1 MRFAVSLVLAAALVV
16 LAACGGTGSDPLTPP
31 EGWTSNGADA
41 TLTAW
46 WHADVDT
53 AVAFRDLSTLGTMG
67 IAEGEGL
74 VAQVKRGRLDGAEEA
89 DPDGG
94 LIGLFR
100 NNPEVMDSVFNAV
113 GVPLIRQA
121 GDGGDVRSL
130 RTDVYRR
137 VAQDYRKSGPLG
149 QIDPSLVIYPDSL
162 RQNRVEGS
170 VTMQVHVN
178 RQGEAVAAK
187 VLESAHPTLDR
198 LALNVAANRRYKGAT
213 VGQDSVASW
222 LRISIPYYVPGG

>member
-1 MRFAVSLVLAAALVV
+1 MRFAVSFVLAACLVV
-16 LAACGGTGSDPLTPP
+16 LAACGGVGSDPLTPP
-31 EGWTSNGADA
+31 AGWASNGPDA
-41 TLTAW
+41 PLAAW

-53 AVAFRDLSTLGTMG
+53 ASAFRDLSTLETMG
-67 IAEGEGL
+67 IAEGAGL
-74 VAQVKRGRLDGAEEA
+74 VAQVKRGRLDGADEA
-89 DPDGG
+89 NPDGG

-100 NNPEVMDSVFNAV
+100 NNPEAVDSVFNAV
-113 GVPLIRQA
+113 GVPLIREA
-121 GDGGDVRSL
+121 SSVADVRSL

-162 RQNRVEGS
+162 RQNGVEGS

-178 RQGEAVAAK
+178 PQGEAVAAK
-187 VLESAHPTLDR
+187 VLEPAHPTLDR
-198 LALNVAANRRYKGAT
+198 LALNVAANRRYNPAT
-213 VGQDSVASW
+213 AGQDSVASW